1 MRKTLIA
8 LLVVLCASLLA
19 VSCRNSAE
27 EARTSLSLKIEDG
40 EGSRT
45 IMPSQTLLDVQK
57 YSITGSGPLGAVFG
71 PVLSTDSVV
80 SIKDLAVGKWT
91 ITAKALN
98 AQNNELA
105 EGEGTF
111 TISKGENEATIV
123 LDDMTGTGTLQ
134 LNFKWSSDICTE
146 TEICILIKV
155 EDSKGN
161 VITKTREISK
171 SVESATVVMNLDAG
185 CHVLNVQVQDS
196 SGNIGIGATDAVRIV
211 ANTRS
216 TGTIELKGSKPSD
229 PSSGSNGTS
238 LSIDNRIGTPMNF
251 YIDYYPKNLSKGKF
265 TTLNA
270 CYTNLPIG
278 VTEKDLTYQWYRDG
292 VLMSPA
298 SADNISFMADEGVHR
313 YDVIVKSS
321 KEGTLCGASLN
332 LNVSN

>member
-8 LLVVLCASLLA
+8 LLVVLCVSLLA
-19 VSCRNSAE
+19 VSCRNSADE
-27 EARTSLSLKIEDG
+27 GRTSLSLKIEEG
-40 EGSRT
+40 ETSRT

-57 YSITGSGPLGAVFG
+57 YSVTGTGPLGAVFG
-71 PVLSTDSVV
+71 PLLTTDSEL
-80 SIKDLAVGKWT
+80 SIKDIAVGKWS
-91 ITAKALN
+91 IKAKALN

-111 TISKGENEATIV
+111 TISKGDNKATIV
-123 LDDMTGTGTLQ
+123 LDTMTGTGTLQ
-134 LNFKWSSDICTE
+134 LNLKWSSDICSDA
-146 TEICILIKV
+146 EICILINV
-155 EDSKGN
+155 EDNQGN

-196 SGNIGIGATDAVRIV
+196 SGNIGIGATEAVRIV

-216 TGTIELKGSKPSD
+216 TGTIELNGSKPSD
-229 PSSGSNGTS
+229 SSSSNGTS

-265 TTLNA
+265 TTLKA
-270 CYTNLPIG
+270 CYTNLPVG
-278 VTEKDLTYQWYRDG
+278 VTEDDLTFQWYRDG
-292 VLMSPA
+292 VVMSPA
-298 SADNISFMADEGVHR
+298 SADNISFMADSGVHR
-313 YDVIVKSS
+313 FDVIVRSN

-332 LNVSN
+332 LNVTN